1 MDLSLA
7 HWRRVR
13 TLGHLIRRASRM
25 PCQFDTDFFDWSGC
39 PEVRIAPTRYLW
51 ACWIRVPACDVILTP
66 AVT

>member
-1 MDLSLA
+1 M
-7 HWRRVR
+7 RRP
-13 TLGHLIRRASRM
+13 SRM